1 MAREKG
7 KTQNIEKSEQA
18 RKVSKKRKVNDDML
32 FVWDD
37 RVQKRFCEGK
47 HGDGVNSFIET
58 VVIAEQHR
66 LDQ

>member
-37 RVQKRFCEGK
+37 RVQKRFCEEK

-58 VVIAEQHR
+58 VVTAEQHR

>member
-7 KTQNIEKSEQA
+7 KTPNIEEFEQA
-18 RKVSKKRKVNDDML
+18 REVSKKRKVNDDML

-37 RVQKRFCEGK
+37 RVQKRFCEEK
-47 HGDGVNSFIET
+47 HGDGVNSFTET
-58 VVIAEQHR
+58 TVTTEQHR

>member
-1 MAREKG
+1 MARKKG

-37 RVQKRFCEGK
+37 RVQKRFCEEK
-47 HGDGVNSFIET
+47 HGDGVNYFNEM
-58 VVIAEQHR
+58 VVTTEQHR

>member
-7 KTQNIEKSEQA
+7 KNQNMEKSEQA
-18 RKVSKKRKVNDDML
+18 REVSRKRKVNDDML

-37 RVQKRFCEGK
+37 RVQNRFCEEK
-47 HGDGVNSFIET
+47 LGDGVNSFTET
-58 VVIAEQHR
+58 VVTAEQHR